1 MNLAVVADQ
10 LVCSAKTTLV
20 WERQALKSLPLLIAA
35 DEARDYHRILAY
47 IDLSFRQM
55 RLCVW

>member
-1 MNLAVVADQ
+1 MADQ
-10 LVCSAKTTLV
+10 LKVCSAKTTLV
-20 WERQALKSLPLLIAA
+20 WERQALKSLPLMIAA